1 MDESE
6 ICCSTHGDGKPDVPC
21 LHSPT
26 GLIRDRYQRMDR
38 HDADS
43 YGSLGKAQEV
53 PAIADSSIG
62 RVVRFDLDDPLSAA
76 ARAASK
82 RIFLQGVRN
91 DEREKA
97 EQQFKREMAQR
108 EWLEQFRAAR
118 LAELSAEG
126 PAPDLGAAAAAAER
140 RINEQWRPKS

>member
-1 MDESE
+1 MDRSE
-6 ICCSTHGDGKPDVPC
+6 ICCSTHGDGRPDVPC
-21 LHSPT
+21 AHSPT
-26 GLIRDRYQRMDR
+26 GLIRDRYRRMDSSSR
-38 HDADS
+38 PA
-43 YGSLGKAQEV
+43 EV
-53 PAIADSSIG
+53 HMVADSSIG

-108 EWLEQFRAAR
+108 EWLEQFHAAR
-118 LAELSAEG
+118 LA
-126 PAPDLGAAAAAAER
+126 
-140 RINEQWRPKS
+140 